1 MDCTEMFSH
10 INFFLENGFTYD
22 EVPLFSQAAKRLIH
36 LPQMAP
42 ATVTWVLI
50 LTRKQAGGIRW
61 LLKEIFRWKKTNPHF
76 TWSALTSILWNLLQS
91 RHLPFAILSYL
102 SYHCLAAIS
111 DFKSLLLVF
120 TFPLPLRAWGHCHD
134 RHLSNFMSRC
144 SKPKPK
150 RQIPWIEKCSNK
162 GMIEVVSEGFYHK
175 FIIIT
180 PDHHHHHN
188 HHHHLHHHHLVP
200 PRQLCKD
207 ASHPLCPPSPL

>member
-1 MDCTEMFSH
+1 MASPMMRSH
-10 INFFLENGFTYD
+10 CFPRLPRGWFTCHRWRQL
-22 EVPLFSQAAKRLIH
+22 PLPECWYWHES
-36 LPQMAP
+36 
-42 ATVTWVLI
+42 
-50 LTRKQAGGIRW
+50 KQAGSGGFWRRFSGEKKQSTLHLIGADKYS
-61 LLKEIFRWKKTNPHF
+61 LKSSSEPSPAVCNLVI
-76 TWSALTSILWNLLQS
+76 SIISLSCSNL
-91 RHLPFAILSYL
+91 F
-102 SYHCLAAIS
+102 S

-200 PRQLCKD
+200 PWQLCKD